1 MARWYASCSGKSSR
15 HGAHTCSLMLDPLCN
30 EMSRLQPRM
39 RQRSKSTMHASNYTS
54 LRPSSI
60 FVCFCRLGG
69 GGLEA
74 MTAEAL
80 SLTAARSLLTL
91 RPTVAGGAFPAS
103 VLLLLGGLVRAT
115 WLTGFAAL
123 FPEAKEKLV
132 SSSLLPEAEQEDNHS
147 FDTT

>member
-1 MARWYASCSGKSSR
+1 
-15 HGAHTCSLMLDPLCN
+15 
-30 EMSRLQPRM
+30 
-39 RQRSKSTMHASNYTS
+39 
-54 LRPSSI
+54 
-60 FVCFCRLGG
+60 
-69 GGLEA
+69 